1 MPRRNGKGGKREIWQ
16 RERVGLLQHGE
27 MDPPVVECGCGCIE
41 HFVVFLGLLRFF
53 MAALR
58 CNGQAIMFYSC
69 DLFIYYYLFISYFS
83 RFNLR
88 GRGTPPRGTFARM
101 SECGVIL

>member
-69 DLFIYYYLFISYFS
+69 DLFIYLFFRDS
-83 RFNLR
+83 LR
-88 GRGTPPRGTFARM
+88 GRRTPPRGIVRM
-101 SECGVIL
+101 SECDVIL